1 MFDSKERKFN
11 KLMSIVMILVFVV
24 TLILTNVR
32 TVQAAQPQ
40 DNYLQE
46 RMIIEFGPATD
57 FPDNLDELYSFIE
70 TGHRGYDFSDS
81 PCSEYAN
88 FEGSAY
94 LDWSMVEEIIA
105 KMDDDYD
112 TGMVFISSKNFA
124 EIVEVGGGSFPHEGM
139 LKISENDLFGIL
151 LLSFLSEKSEKHQ
164 NICSFEGSSTPVIFG
179 NVQWVL
185 DYLSEFIVR

>member
-1 MFDSKERKFN
+1 MN
-11 KLMSIVMILVFVV
+11 KYKRLISIVLVLVIV
-24 TLILTNVR
+24 LSMVLTNVQ

-46 RMIIEFGPATD
+46 GLIIEFGPATD

-81 PCSEYAN
+81 PCNEYAN

-94 LDWSMVEEIIA
+94 LDWAMVEEIVA
-105 KMDDDYD
+105 KMKDDLG
-112 TGMVFISSKNFA
+112 TSMVVISSKNFA

-151 LLSFLSEKSEKHQ
+151 LLSFLSEKHQ
-164 NICSFEGSSTPVIFG
+164 NICSFEGSGRPVIFG

-185 DYLSEFIVR
+185 DYLSEFLVR

>member
-1 MFDSKERKFN
+1 MN
-11 KLMSIVMILVFVV
+11 KYKRLISIMLVLVFVLSMV
-24 TLILTNVR
+24 LTNVQ

-46 RMIIEFGPATD
+46 GLIIEFGPATD
-57 FPDNLDELYSFIE
+57 FPDNLDELYTFIE

-81 PCSEYAN
+81 LCGEYAN

-94 LDWSMVEEIIA
+94 LDWAMVEEIIA
-105 KMDDDYD
+105 KMDDDQD

-124 EIVEVGGGSFPHEGM
+124 KIIEMGGGSFPHEGM
-139 LKISENDLFGIL
+139 LKISENELFGIL
-151 LLSFLSEKSEKHQ
+151 LLSFLSEKHQ
-164 NICSFEGSSTPVIFG
+164 NICSFEDGNGRPVIFG

-185 DYLSEFIVR
+185 DYLSEFVVR

>member
-1 MFDSKERKFN
+1 MN
-11 KLMSIVMILVFVV
+11 KYKRLISVMLVLVFV
-24 TLILTNVR
+24 LSMILTNVR
-32 TVQAAQPQ
+32 TVQAAQPR
-40 DNYLQE
+40 DNRLQE
-46 RMIIEFGPATD
+46 RVIITFGPVTD
-57 FPDNLDELYSFIE
+57 FPDSLDELYSFIE

-94 LDWSMVEEIIA
+94 LDWSMVEDIIV
-105 KMDDDYD
+105 KMDDDQD

-139 LKISENDLFGIL
+139 LKISENELFGIL

-164 NICSFEGSSTPVIFG
+164 NICSLSDGKPTLFG
-179 NVQWVL
+179 NTQWVL

>member
-1 MFDSKERKFN
+1 MFVSKERKHKRIF
-11 KLMSIVMILVFVV
+11 SIVMVLVFVL
-24 TLILTNVR
+24 TTILTNVR

-40 DNYLQE
+40 DNYLRE
-46 RMIIEFGPATD
+46 REIIQFGLATD
-57 FPDNLDELYSFIE
+57 FPDSLDELYTFIE

-124 EIVEVGGGSFPHEGM
+124 EIVEVGGGSFSHEGM
-139 LKISENDLFGIL
+139 LKISENELFGIL
-151 LLSFLSEKSEKHQ
+151 LLSFLSEKHQ
-164 NICSFEGSSTPVIFG
+164 NICSLSEGKPTLFG
-179 NVQWVL
+179 NTQWVL
-185 DYLSEFIVR
+185 DYLTEFIVR